1 MRTPERSVE
10 LTQVTEWED
19 GSVHKVQDSL
29 AAEEPLEI
37 RIAGVPLTVTMRTPG
52 NDLELAA
59 GFLLTEGI
67 IESPEQIAGLRAK
80 LPENGTKSNVV
91 EVELKDSDFDSEDL
105 QRNFY
110 AASSCGICGKASIN
124 AIRVRGLRQLDSG
137 FRVDPEMLCRLPEA
151 LRAEQEVFS
160 RTGGLHAAALF
171 DGAGQLLALREDIGR
186 HNAVDKIVGWAVL
199 EKKLPLSQNV
209 MLVSGRGGFEIVQ
222 KALAAGIPI
231 LASVSAP
238 SSLAVKLARELG
250 LTLVGF
256 LRGRRFVVYSDE
268 FRAKTIVVT
277 TQHAGMGYVRK
288 LREQGVGV
296 WIFESQSGTVP
307 LAQFRIRCAAEKITG
322 VLFEGGAQLISR
334 AIIERQL
341 DYLLM
346 YQAPVIFADERA
358 KAVLSGLRT
367 EKLSQSVR
375 LADVR
380 RLTLGDDALVRGR
393 AVYPEKIQVDETL
406 FSLG

>member
-1 MRTPERSVE
+1 MRPPERSVE

-19 GSVHKVQDSL
+19 GRVRKLQDSL

-37 RIAGVPLTVTMRTPG
+37 RIGGVPLTVTMRTPG

-67 IESPEQIAGLRAK
+67 VESADQIAGLQAK
-80 LPENGTKSNVV
+80 TPENGSRSNVV
-91 EVELKDSDFDSEDL
+91 EVELKDSDWNSEDL

-124 AIRVRGLRQLDSG
+124 AIRVRGLRQPDIG
-137 FRVDPEMLCRLPEA
+137 FRFDPEMLCRLPEA
-151 LRAEQEVFS
+151 LRSEQAVFS

-171 DGAGQLLALREDIGR
+171 DGDGQLMALREDIGR
-186 HNAVDKIVGWAVL
+186 HNAVDKIVGWAL
-199 EKKLPLSQNV
+199 REQKLPLSQHV

-256 LRGRRFVVYSDE
+256 LRGRRFVIYSGE
-268 FRAKTIVVT
+268 FRCVAASPT
-277 TQHAGMGYVRK
+277 
-288 LREQGVGV
+288 
-296 WIFESQSGTVP
+296 SGS
-307 LAQFRIRCAAEKITG
+307 
-322 VLFEGGAQLISR
+322 GA
-334 AIIERQL
+334 
-341 DYLLM
+341 
-346 YQAPVIFADERA
+346 
-358 KAVLSGLRT
+358 
-367 EKLSQSVR
+367 
-375 LADVR
+375 
-380 RLTLGDDALVRGR
+380 
-393 AVYPEKIQVDETL
+393 
-406 FSLG
+406 